1 MHISYMDAG
10 AKRAATTP
18 TSMDFSSYQDNGG
31 PKIPL
36 RSVEEDEVPEY
47 ESLYPLP
54 GSSIFNTE
62 LDKSGDLMAMS
73 SPLNKDNDKPE
84 IYLPSALLTALHAK
98 EDALFVVPIPQS
110 GVVPSSFSP
119 YRGINVVCPS
129 AAQSFDIFPIIKV
142 RFLVFRLMLIRV
154 EICLR
159 APLLFIEKESPS
171 ILL

>member
-10 AKRAATTP
+10 AKRTATNP
-18 TSMDFSSYQDNGG
+18 ASMDFTSYQDNGG
-31 PKIPL
+31 SKATV

-47 ESLYPLP
+47 ESLYPLA

-62 LDKSGDLMAMS
+62 LDKGGDLMAMS

-98 EDALFVVPIPQS
+98 EDALFVVPIPES

-129 AAQSFDIFPIIKV
+129 AAQSFDIFPIIQV
-142 RFLVFRLMLIRV
+142 RSLVLSFMLNRLNA
-154 EICLR
+154 CLSG
-159 APLLFIEKESPS
+159 PLGLNEKIQKEATD
-171 ILL
+171 